1 MKEVLMVIAV
11 TVVSS
16 REVSALC
23 SAVVVLLLAAVVTL
37 REVAAVCSAV
47 VVLVLAAVVILR
59 EVVLAVARSSREVPL
74 AVSSREVLAAC
85 VPAGMGMGV
94 QRV

>member
-1 MKEVLMVIAV
+1 MM
-11 TVVSS
+11 
-16 REVSALC
+16 
-23 SAVVVLLLAAVVTL
+23 LAAVVVTL

-47 VVLVLAAVVILR
+47 VVLVLAAVVVVR
-59 EVVLAVARSSREVPL
+59 EVVQAVARSSRKLPL
-74 AVSSREVLAAC
+74 AVSSRGVLAVC